1 MASRQGAGGEF
12 PRQNGAMQL
21 FFDIDGV
28 LLNFQRSFVAWLN
41 REHGLG
47 LPEDYQALSWDFTEV
62 MNKQAMDECWFSFV
76 ESPAIG
82 KMGALIDP
90 ALFNALGEGHAVH
103 LVTNFPQ
110 PHMEKRLENLASL
123 GFRYDSLHYCG
134 IHPFRDHQP
143 QTKAQVIKSLRVG
156 EPGGRPSLFVDDHPG
171 NCLDV
176 HQNCPEIEVWLMSQ
190 RFNRD
195 FEHPGIRRALSW
207 NCLLERLGHPPDPS
221 RQD

>member
-1 MASRQGAGGEF
+1 
-12 PRQNGAMQL
+12 MQL

-28 LLNFQRSFVAWLN
+28 LLNFERSFVAFLN
-41 REHGLG
+41 REHGQQ
-47 LPEDYQALSWDFTEV
+47 LPEDYQSPNWDFTEV
-62 MNKQAMDECWFSFV
+62 MDKQAMDACWFAFV

-82 KMGALIDP
+82 EMAALIDP
-90 ALFNALGEGHAVH
+90 AVFNALGEAHGVH

-110 PHMEKRLENLASL
+110 PHMEKRVENLARL

-143 QTKAQVIKSLRVG
+143 QTKGQVIASLRDA
-156 EPGGRPSLFVDDHPG
+156 ELQRRPALFVDDHPG

-176 HQNCPEIEVWLMSQ
+176 HENCPGIEVWLMSR

-195 FEHPGIRRALSW
+195 FGHPGIRRAKNW
-207 NCLLERLGHPPDPS
+207 NCLLERLGDPS
-221 RQD
+221 NHHGK